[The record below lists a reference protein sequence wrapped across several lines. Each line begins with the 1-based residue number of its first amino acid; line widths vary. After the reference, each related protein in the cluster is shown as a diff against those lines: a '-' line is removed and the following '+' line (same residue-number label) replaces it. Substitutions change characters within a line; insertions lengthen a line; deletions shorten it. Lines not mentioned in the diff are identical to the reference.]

1 MSRDVQI
8 LGGIG
13 IITLIIVIFAA
24 FTIGGQS
31 GTQQGQ
37 TEVLNE
43 SQKELLVRKNS
54 HTDGNPK
61 SKVTVVEFADFQ
73 CPACATGH
81 TVMIRI
87 KAEYKDKVRF
97 VYRHFP
103 LTNSHPN
110 ANIAALASE
119 ASSAQGKFWQ
129 MHDKLFE
136 NQNEWSGEK
145 DPSGIFAEYAKEIG
159 LDVDKFTQELKA
171 KKYESIVQS
180 DVADANRLG
189 INSTPTFYIGDKKFA
204 GVLPYEDFKKELD
217 ALLGSK

>member
-24 FTIGGQS
+24 FTIGGQGS
-31 GTQQGQ
+31 AQQG
-37 TEVLNE
+37 EADVLGE
-43 SQKELLVRKNS
+43 SQKELLIRKD
-54 HTDGNPK
+54 TRIDGNPK

-81 TVMIRI
+81 SVMVRV

-97 VYRHFP
+97 AYRHFP

-119 ASSAQGKFWQ
+119 TAGAQGKFWQ

-145 DPSGIFAEYAKEIG
+145 DPSAIFSGYAKELG
-159 LDVDKFTQELKA
+159 LNVNKFNQELKDQ
-171 KKYESIVQS
+171 KYKQKIQD
-180 DVADANRLG
+180 DVKDANSLG
-189 INSTPTFYIGDKKFA
+189 INSTPTFFIGDKKFA

-217 ALLGSK
+217 ALLGAK